1 MFIRQR
7 YEKEGE
13 WLNESGLSVYLLENV
28 VDIQTSEINC
38 GIQVELRFSFFQ
50 PLRPLNNLD
59 SLKFIFTIIHTT
71 R

>member
-28 VDIQTSEINC
+28 VDIQTSEINR